1 MAVKRPIISL
11 IVAMGKDGVIGLENR
26 LPWRL
31 PADLAHFK
39 RITMGKPIVMGRK
52 TWESLPGVLPGRRH
66 IVITRD
72 EGYQA
77 DACTLVHSTDEAIQ
91 AAGDVDEVMIV
102 GGSTIYREFLPLAD
116 RFYLTRVDREIEGD
130 AYFPE
135 VDWDQWR
142 ELSRESHQPDEK
154 NPHAYSF
161 IELERVEG

>member
-11 IVAMGKDGVIGLENR
+11 IVAMGQDGVIGLHNR

-72 EGYQA
+72 ESYQA
-77 DACTLVHSTDEAIQ
+77 DSCTLVHSIDEAIA
-91 AAGDVDEVMIV
+91 AAGEVDEIMIV
-102 GGSTIYREFLPLAD
+102 GGVTIYRVFLPLAD
-116 RFYLTRVDREIEGD
+116 RFYLTRVDAEIEGD

-142 ELSRESHQPDEK
+142 ELGRESHLADEK

-161 IELERVEG
+161 IELERIAG

>member
-1 MAVKRPIISL
+1 MTGKRPLISL
-11 IVAMGKDGVIGLENR
+11 IVAMGKGGVIGLDNR

-31 PADLAHFK
+31 PAELAHFK

-72 EGYQA
+72 ESYQA
-77 DACTLVHSTDEAIQ
+77 DSCTLVHSTDEAIA
-91 AAGDVDEVMIV
+91 AAGDVDEIMIV
-102 GGSTIYREFLPLAD
+102 GGGTIYRVFLPLAD
-116 RFYLTRVDREIEGD
+116 RFYLTQVETEVEGD

-142 ELSRESHQPDEK
+142 ELSRESHQADEK

-161 IELERVEG
+161 IDLARVEG